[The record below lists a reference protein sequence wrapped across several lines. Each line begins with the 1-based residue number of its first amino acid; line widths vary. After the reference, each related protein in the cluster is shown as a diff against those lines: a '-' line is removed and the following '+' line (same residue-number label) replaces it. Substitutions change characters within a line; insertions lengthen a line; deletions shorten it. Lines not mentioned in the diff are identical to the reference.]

1 MTKSVLTVIGVV
13 AAAAAVAALA
23 GLAGLPVSGGAL
35 GGAIGGVVGVMLIG
49 GEGRRACPRC
59 ATALPQT
66 RKPASLKQALW
77 GGWTCPNCGCEAD
90 RLGRET
96 LRAN

>member
-1 MTKSVLTVIGVV
+1 MTKSVLTVFGV
-13 AAAAAVAALA
+13 AAAIASVAALA

-35 GGAIGGVVGVMLIG
+35 GGAIGGIVGVMLIA

-59 ATALPQT
+59 TTELPQT

-77 GGWTCPNCGCEAD
+77 GGWTCPDCGCEVD

-96 LRAN
+96 FRAR